1 MSKSA
6 VRRPLDTRRSIR
18 IAPGAHHTCRLCAH
32 SCHNY
37 TVVLSELEA
46 RRLALDDW
54 RPLLHQVPN
63 DLPLVGRQG
72 NHYILNKRSDGGCVF
87 LGTDDLCVIHKQSS
101 PETKP
106 LACQMFPLQAVQA
119 PDGVY
124 LSLNSG
130 CRRLI
135 DQTETDPLL
144 DEADARRML
153 SQAAGLIS
161 LDETIMLSP
170 TTMILY
176 EDFLRWQDQIEALI
190 GREVSTFKEF
200 WGRLQETARLILTI
214 EPEAVTDPAL
224 EWQIMFRH
232 IEAALRDDHN
242 ASVPR
247 QMLVRRVLQWMPQL
261 TQIGFPLTLPQLE
274 IPGGA
279 AFCARVAE
287 QFLAG
292 RQVSFWET
300 ATGAWSGLVIGLA
313 VGIMAAAF
321 IPFDPARYPTP
332 GHVLNDTLADA
343 MMLMGLPSAAVSS
356 ELQRAFL
363 RALR

>member
-6 VRRPLDTRRSIR
+6 ERRPLDGRKPIR
-18 IAPGAHHTCRLCAH
+18 TAPGARHTCRLCAH

-46 RRLALDDW
+46 RRLALDEW
-54 RPLLHQVPN
+54 RPLLHKVPD
-63 DLPLVGRQG
+63 DLPLVQRQG
-72 NHYILNKRSDGGCVF
+72 AQYILNKRPDGACVF
-87 LGTDDLCVIHKQSS
+87 LGADGLCVIHKESH
-101 PETKP
+101 PESKP

-135 DQTETDPLL
+135 DQGEVDPLL

-161 LDETIMLSP
+161 LGETIMLSP

-176 EDFLRWQDQIEALI
+176 EDFLHWQDQIEALI
-190 GREVSTFKEF
+190 GREVSTFNEF
-200 WGRLQETARLILTI
+200 WERLQETARLILTI
-214 EPEAVTDPAL
+214 EPEALTDPVP
-224 EWQIMFRH
+224 EWQIMFRR
-232 IEAALRDDHN
+232 IEATLRGDHN
-242 ASVPR
+242 HSGPR
-247 QMLVRRVLQWMPQL
+247 QMLVRRVLQWIPQL
-261 TQIGFPLTLPQLE
+261 TQTGFPLTLPQLE

-279 AFCARVAE
+279 AFCARVTG

-292 RQVSFWET
+292 RQAAFWET
-300 ATGAWSGLVIGLA
+300 AIGAWSGLVIGLT
-313 VGIMAAAF
+313 VGIMAAAL
-321 IPFDPARYPTP
+321 IPFDPARYPAP

-343 MMLMGLPSAAVSS
+343 LMLMGLPSAAVSS
-356 ELQRAFL
+356 ELQKAFL
-363 RALR
+363 RALG

>member
-6 VRRPLDTRRSIR
+6 GHRPLDAHKPIR
-18 IAPGAHHTCRLCAH
+18 IAPGARHTCRLCAH

-46 RRLALDDW
+46 RRLALDEW
-54 RPLLHQVPN
+54 RPLLHHVPD
-63 DLPLVGRQG
+63 DLPLVQRQG
-72 NHYILNKRSDGGCVF
+72 NQYLLSKRPDGGCVF
-87 LGTDDLCVIHKQSS
+87 LGLDGLCVIHKESG
-101 PETKP
+101 PESKP

-135 DQTETDPLL
+135 DQTNTDPLL
-144 DEADARRML
+144 DEGEARRML

-161 LDETIMLSP
+161 LEETIMLSP

-176 EDFLRWQDQIEALI
+176 EDFLCWQERIEAII
-190 GREVSTFKEF
+190 GQEVETFESF
-200 WGRLQETARLILTI
+200 WAKLQETARLLLEI
-214 EPEAVTDPAL
+214 EPEPLTDPAPDWRL
-224 EWQIMFRH
+224 MFRW
-232 IEAALRDDHN
+232 IEVSLREG
-242 ASVPR
+242 SQPSRPR
-247 QMLVRRVLQWMPQL
+247 QTLSQRVLQWMPQL
-261 TQIGFPLTLPQLE
+261 TQTGFRLTLPQLE

-279 AFCARVAE
+279 AFCARVAG

-292 RQVSFWET
+292 RQAAFWET

-313 VGIMAAAF
+313 VGIMAAAL

-332 GHVLNDTLADA
+332 GHVLNDTLTDA
-343 MMLMGLPSAAVSS
+343 LMLLGLPSAASTP